1 MSRASP
7 KMRHFAKCLTAYERR
22 ANTPSETRT
31 PPAFQVCEKLRAHL
45 GTFMGAAGFRELLSC
60 ALPRA
65 KAEMPWLGAVHVKAD
80 GSLEGLEELNAK
92 RNPDEL
98 FEGGV
103 VLVAQLLG
111 LLVAF
116 IGETLTLRFVREVWP
131 EVPLDNLDFGKGA
144 KDEKTE

>member
-1 MSRASP
+1 
-7 KMRHFAKCLTAYERR
+7 MRRFAKRLTVYERR
-22 ANTPSETRT
+22 ANTPSEINT
-31 PPAFQVCEKLRAHL
+31 PPAFQVCEKLRTHL

-65 KAEMPWLGAVHVKAD
+65 KAEMPWLGAVHLKAD

-92 RNPDEL
+92 RNPEEL

-131 EVPLDNLDFGKGA
+131 EVPLDNLDFGDRKS
-144 KDEKTE
+144 TRLNSSHL

>member
-1 MSRASP
+1 
-7 KMRHFAKCLTAYERR
+7 MRHFAKRLTVYERK
-22 ANTPSETRT
+22 ANKPAETPT

-45 GTFMGAAGFRELLSC
+45 STFTGVTGFRELLSC

-65 KAEMPWLGAVHVKAD
+65 QAEIPWLGEVHLKVD
-80 GSLEGLEELNAK
+80 GSLEGMQELSGK
-92 RNPDEL
+92 RNPEEL

-116 IGETLTLRFVREVWP
+116 IGETLTLRIVREVWP
-131 EVPLDNLDFGKGA
+131 RVPLDNLDFGKGEN
-144 KDEKTE
+144 DEKAE

>member
-7 KMRHFAKCLTAYERR
+7 KMRHFAKRLTVYQRR
-22 ANTPSETRT
+22 RNTPSETRT
-31 PPAFQVCEKLRAHL
+31 PLAFQVCDKLRVHL
-45 GTFMGAAGFRELLSC
+45 AIFMGNTGFRELLSC

-65 KAEMPWLGAVHVKAD
+65 QAEIPWLGAVKVKAD
-80 GSLEGLEELNAK
+80 GAFEGLEELNAK

-98 FEGGV
+98 LEGGV

-116 IGETLTLRFVREVWP
+116 IGEKLTLRFVREVWP
-131 EVPLDNLDFGKGA
+131 EVPLDNLDFGKGE
-144 KDEKTE
+144 KDAEAE

>member
-7 KMRHFAKCLTAYERR
+7 KMRHFAKRLTVYERR
-22 ANTPSETRT
+22 ADTPSETII
-31 PPAFQVCEKLRAHL
+31 PPAFQVCEKLRANL
-45 GTFMGAAGFRELLSC
+45 GTFMGIAGFRELMLC

-65 KAEMPWLGAVHVKAD
+65 QAEIPWLGAVHVQATGALD
-80 GSLEGLEELNAK
+80 GVEELKTK

-116 IGETLTLRFVREVWP
+116 IGEQLTLRLVQEIWP
-131 EVPLDNLDFGKGA
+131 EVPLDNLDFRKGA
-144 KDEKTE
+144 KDEKAK

>member
-7 KMRHFAKCLTAYERR
+7 KMRHFAKRLTVYERR
-22 ANTPSETRT
+22 RNRPSETNT
-31 PPAFQVCEKLRAHL
+31 PPAFQVCEKLRVHL
-45 GTFMGAAGFRELLSC
+45 ATLMGAGGYRELMSC

-65 KAEMPWLGAVHVKAD
+65 KAEAPWLGAVQVKVD
-80 GSLEGLEELNAK
+80 GSLEGLEALNPP

-111 LLVAF
+111 LLTAF
-116 IGETLTLRFVREVWP
+116 IGQSLTLRFVREIWP
-131 EVPLDNLDFGKGA
+131 TVPLDDWEAGN
-144 KDEKTE
+144 

>member
-1 MSRASP
+1 
-7 KMRHFAKCLTAYERR
+7 MRHFAKRLTAYERR
-22 ANTPSETRT
+22 QKTPSEINA
-31 PPAFQVCEKLRAHL
+31 PPAFQVCEKLRVHL
-45 GTFMGAAGFRELLSC
+45 AIFMGNTGFRELLSC

-65 KAEMPWLGAVHVKAD
+65 QVEMPWLGAVHVKAD

>member
-7 KMRHFAKCLTAYERR
+7 KMRHFAKRLTVYERR
-22 ANTPSETRT
+22 GNKPSETKT
-31 PPAFQVCEKLRAHL
+31 PSAFQVCEKLRVHL
-45 GTFMGAAGFRELLSC
+45 AIFMGNTGFRELLSC

-65 KAEMPWLGAVHVKAD
+65 NAEVPWLRTVHVKAD

-116 IGETLTLRFVREVWP
+116 IGEDLTLRFMSEVWP
-131 EVPLDNLDFGKGA
+131 DVPLDDLAFCKG
-144 KDEKTE
+144 D